1 MSEIT
6 SCKFCSKEI
15 PTRSIFCPYC
25 GKQVK
30 VPKSSPKKPK
40 KLGDKI
46 SEGIQK
52 SVKGVRN
59 QLNIFLSNLQENVTQ
74 SQSLSFVNKQK
85 IVNVL
90 QQLQGSE
97 STETQPSSE
106 EISEWAKSVEEA
118 ISGDKC
124 IICLQKFELKEG
136 EKLEVNVCPSCNY
149 AGHPKHFDTWLE
161 TRSSCPMCRE
171 EVTKKTVIHAI
182 LSLKGEELVFS
193 NAYRYSTFTFAF
205 ELLCSLFH
213 SSDY

>member
-1 MSEIT
+1 MRGIT
-6 SCKFCSKEI
+6 TCKFCSKEI
-15 PTRSIFCPYC
+15 PSRSVFCPYC

-30 VPKSSPKKPK
+30 IPETPPKKPK

-52 SVKGVRN
+52 SVKGFRN
-59 QLNIFLSNLQENVTQ
+59 QLNFFLANLQENVNN

-90 QQLQGSE
+90 HQLQGSE
-97 STETQPSSE
+97 TIETQQNSK

-124 IICLQKFELKEG
+124 IICLQKFNLKED
-136 EKLEVNVCPSCNY
+136 EKLEVNVCPHCNY
-149 AGHPKHFDTWLE
+149 AGHPKHFDTWLD
-161 TRSSCPMCRE
+161 TRTSCPMCRE
-171 EVTKKTVIHAI
+171 EVTKKTVVHGI

-193 NAYRYSTFTFAF
+193 NAQ
-205 ELLCSLFH
+205 EI
-213 SSDY
+213 